1 MLINSGGIEKLKT
14 KKHLLN
20 LIFWITLSIM
30 FNIYIFYS
38 RGETSAVEYFGGY
51 IVEMSLSLDNLF
63 LFLLIFS
70 NFNIK
75 KDYQERVLLYGV
87 LGAMILR
94 LIFIL
99 LGVSIIS
106 KFHFVLSFFGI
117 VLMYSG
123 IKMLFDNKDN
133 VEFQNNF
140 AIKILKKIMP
150 VTDSFQ
156 GNKFF
161 VRKNKRLY
169 ATPLFAVLVVIEFS
183 DVLFAIDSIPAIFSI
198 TTDTF
203 IVYTSNIFAI
213 LGLRSMYYILEKMN
227 DMFKFMKY
235 GVGFI
240 LMFTGW
246 KLMAILF
253 SIEISVTNS
262 VLIIIIIM
270 FLSVLASLV
279 FDGKRTKKTKRTS
292 MTINHK

>member
-1 MLINSGGIEKLKT
+1 MKT

-20 LIFWITLSIM
+20 LIFWITLSII